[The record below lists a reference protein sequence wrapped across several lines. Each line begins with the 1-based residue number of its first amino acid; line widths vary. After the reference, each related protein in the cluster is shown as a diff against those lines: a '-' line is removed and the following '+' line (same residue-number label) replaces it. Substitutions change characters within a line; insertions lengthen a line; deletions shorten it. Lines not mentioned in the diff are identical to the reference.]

1 MLFGWFDLVGHSGR
15 GVLAVE
21 LVLEMLELQDL
32 LLLLLELLLL
42 DLDEGEDINLVVLG
56 RGEGAL
62 VLGGVVEVK
71 AGLGVVA

>member
-1 MLFGWFDLVGHSGR
+1 MGHSGR